1 MDVDELWSRYHAG
14 EEGVRDDLILA
25 YMPLVRS
32 IARKI
37 KDGLPSNVEFDDLV
51 SYGTFGLI
59 DAIDKFDPQRGF
71 KFETYAV
78 SRIRGGAI
86 DGLRQMEWTPRN
98 IYSQAREVDQAASS
112 LTSILQRPPTDREV
126 AVELGW
132 DTTKVSQARSRPSK
146 VLSLDE
152 PMNSKASQ
160 GDEPLT
166 LSDIL
171 PDQASLQGSLEMEDL
186 QQAMASAI
194 HELTEKEQMVLVLY
208 YLEHLKFS
216 EISEMI
222 GVSESR
228 ICQIH
233 MSAIDSI
240 RTSMK

>member
-1 MDVDELWSRYHAG
+1 
-14 EEGVRDDLILA
+14 
-25 YMPLVRS
+25 
-32 IARKI
+32 
-37 KDGLPSNVEFDDLV
+37 
-51 SYGTFGLI
+51 
-59 DAIDKFDPQRGF
+59 
-71 KFETYAV
+71 
-78 SRIRGGAI
+78 
-86 DGLRQMEWTPRN
+86 
-98 IYSQAREVDQAASS
+98 
-112 LTSILQRPPTDREV
+112 
-126 AVELGW
+126 
-132 DTTKVSQARSRPSK
+132 
-146 VLSLDE
+146 
-152 PMNSKASQ
+152 MNSKASQ

-208 YLEHLKFS
+208 YFEHLKFS
-216 EISEMI
+216 EIGEMI